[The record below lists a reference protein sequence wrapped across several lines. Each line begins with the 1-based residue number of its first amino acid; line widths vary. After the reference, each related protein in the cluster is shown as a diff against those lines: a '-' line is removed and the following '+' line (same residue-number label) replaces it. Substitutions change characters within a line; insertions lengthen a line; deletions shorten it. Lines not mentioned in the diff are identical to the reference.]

1 MNATT
6 MMNPTTTGTVS
17 PTILAALTDQTIAT
31 DMLCTAKSGIKE
43 IATALSETTSPQ
55 IRTMLRKQFDQAVTH
70 HEQLTNYM
78 ITKGWYTPTNIAQ
91 QVKNDIQLATQAINL
106 Q

>member
-1 MNATT
+1 
-6 MMNPTTTGTVS
+6 MMNPTMTTGTVS

-91 QVKNDIQLATQAINL
+91 QIKNDIQLATQAINL